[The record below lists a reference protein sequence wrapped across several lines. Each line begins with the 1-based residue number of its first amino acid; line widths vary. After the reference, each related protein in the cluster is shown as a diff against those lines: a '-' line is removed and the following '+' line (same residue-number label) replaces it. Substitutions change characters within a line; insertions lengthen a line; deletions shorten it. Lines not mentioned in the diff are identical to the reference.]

1 LQAAEERK
9 RDAESK
15 RAKAAVAKVK
25 QAEKVIT
32 SASSSKPSRTISLF
46 GFGNV
51 KEVEQQSP
59 DVVIK
64 QAPRGVPI
72 IKSWKLN
79 RDGSVSGFISGSP
92 NYDDGEVVTTS
103 KIKGSSNDIVGGS
116 VVQTGSGSRYYLDPK
131 TKSGGGG
138 LFSRNKVSKPTK
150 TPSKQQKASP
160 PSKSKPIAPFSRTT
174 SIFSTKNIE
183 AKKIPPGVP
192 RFVNWKKN
200 RDNSI
205 TGFISGSPNFPEGD
219 RVSTSPITVGD
230 IEAGEVVRTSSGS
243 KYYLV

>member
-1 LQAAEERK
+1 MVHRYFLTDKSSGAMPSFFNFGGASSSSSSDSSSSQTTTSAAQAKQVAAEEAKKLKKQADERRAAAEARKREAEEKRAAAVDARKREAEEKRAVAIAQAEVRKNEIEDKRVAALQAAEERK

-51 KEVEQQSP
+51 NEVEQQSP

-79 RDGSVSGFISGSP
+79 RDGSLSGFISGSP

-116 VVQTGSGSRYYLDPK
+116 VVQTGSGSR
-131 TKSGGGG
+131 
-138 LFSRNKVSKPTK
+138 
-150 TPSKQQKASP
+150 
-160 PSKSKPIAPFSRTT
+160 
-174 SIFSTKNIE
+174 
-183 AKKIPPGVP
+183 
-192 RFVNWKKN
+192 
-200 RDNSI
+200 
-205 TGFISGSPNFPEGD
+205 
-219 RVSTSPITVGD
+219 
-230 IEAGEVVRTSSGS
+230 
-243 KYYLV
+243 